1 MALPPQTLHWM
12 CHSCPC
18 SGPWGCTA
26 VSTLVAPQGWPFPS
40 HGTSPS
46 MQPDATATCPLATWH
61 VSQDVER
68 PLCSP
73 SLSSAVIIQSK
84 MCTTALMSSQNKSK
98 SASFSSGLAHGSS
111 NKLTSTNPRAVNILL
126 LAPLVIYKETS
137 KMLLVLGRLNAA
149 TGDKTHQFL
158 SSTAGR
164 G

>member
-1 MALPPQTLHWM
+1 
-12 CHSCPC
+12 
-18 SGPWGCTA
+18 
-26 VSTLVAPQGWPFPS
+26 
-40 HGTSPS
+40 
-46 MQPDATATCPLATWH
+46 
-61 VSQDVER
+61 
-68 PLCSP
+68 
-73 SLSSAVIIQSK
+73 
-84 MCTTALMSSQNKSK
+84 MSSQNKSK

-164 G
+164 GGGGKKIFLHRGHAKGKFHMDFQADS